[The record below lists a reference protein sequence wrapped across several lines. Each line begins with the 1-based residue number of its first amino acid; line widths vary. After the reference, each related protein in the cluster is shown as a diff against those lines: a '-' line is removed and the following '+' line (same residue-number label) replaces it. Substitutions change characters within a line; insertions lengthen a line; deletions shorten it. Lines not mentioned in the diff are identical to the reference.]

1 MAKTMRSP
9 SGILSY
15 FVRHP
20 HCGQPVVGCHACRR
34 TGGLSQNAGPV
45 FPRRRCRHGHRER
58 CLGWAGAEDVD
69 AAIVQILEPALL
81 SVDGVES
88 SSAVSREGSG
98 SISLDFEP
106 GWDVDRGAADI
117 EKAVEAIRTL
127 PVDAEDPQVRRG
139 VWRDRVTDVV
149 ITGPVAVETT
159 GPLCRRTDH
168 TALCCGCHAYNYSR
182 CCSPINPDRSTVSF
196 VDPT

>member
-15 FVRHP
+15 FVRHRTAANLLL
-20 HCGQPVVGCHACRR
+20 VVMLAA
-34 TGGLSQNAGPV
+34 GLAA
-45 FPRRRCRHGHRER
+45 FPKMRAQFFPDVVVDTVTVSVAWDG
-58 CLGWAGAEDVD
+58 AGAEDVD

-127 PVDAEDPQVRRG
+127 PVDA
-139 VWRDRVTDVV
+139 
-149 ITGPVAVETT
+149 
-159 GPLCRRTDH
+159 
-168 TALCCGCHAYNYSR
+168 
-182 CCSPINPDRSTVSF
+182 
-196 VDPT
+196 